1 MKNLIIEKHIN
12 KNNLDRSFL
21 KIQRKGAVI
30 FIRELIQISPFPQQ
44 DYCDETNY
52 KFDKLEI
59 NAKYSVDRLNKFFKK
74 PCSNELLWF
83 IVNAIGKYNE
93 KE

>member
-12 KNNLDRSFL
+12 KNNLDCSFL
-21 KIQRKGAVI
+21 RIQRKGSVI
-30 FIRELIQISPFPQQ
+30 FIIELIQISPLPQQ
-44 DYCDETNY
+44 SHYETNY

-59 NAKYSVDRLNKFFKK
+59 NVKYSVDRLNKFFKK